1 MNYSDKLL
9 QKLEEE
15 LKEFKSYIKEQGV
28 DFAIDKAY
36 ELTIKQ
42 EIIDS
47 IIYDRTLSEKE
58 IEILLKCDN
67 VLDQCY
73 DEWLKSDGNIR
84 DTLNFVVDERV
95 DFIID
100 DYSKDDKK
108 TKFDYSIS
116 DKTEEIPV
124 GHIKYNDHEV
134 IMYFSEKELLRDY
147 KDAVNNSGINS
158 VQVHINKN
166 KDKPRHGLSYSITE
180 EQYNQYGAEYSK
192 EQYENNYNKSLIK
205 KKNKEVR

>member
-100 DYSKDDKK
+100 DFSKDDKK

-124 GHIKYNDHEV
+124 GHIKFNDHEV

-192 EQYENNYNKSLIK
+192 EQYENNYNKSQIK

>member
-47 IIYDRTLSEKE
+47 IIYDRTLSEEE
-58 IEILLKCDN
+58 IEVLLKCNN

-100 DYSKDDKK
+100 DFSKDDKK

-134 IMYFSEKELLRDY
+134 IMYFSENELLRDY

-166 KDKPRHGLSYSITE
+166 KDKPRHGLSYSIKE

>member
-1 MNYSDKLL
+1 MD
-9 QKLEEE
+9 
-15 LKEFKSYIKEQGV
+15 I
-28 DFAIDKAY
+28 
-36 ELTIKQ
+36 
-42 EIIDS
+42 
-47 IIYDRTLSEKE
+47 SEKAAYVKGLFDGME
-58 IEILLKCDN
+58 LDMNDKQNKILKALIDVVN
-67 VLDQCY
+67 DIAEEVSQLDQCY

-100 DYSKDDKK
+100 DYSKDDEK

-192 EQYENNYNKSLIK
+192 EQYEKNYNKSQIK

>member
-47 IIYDRTLSEKE
+47 IIYDRTLSEEE
-58 IEILLKCDN
+58 IEVLLKCNN

-100 DYSKDDKK
+100 DFSKDDKK

-124 GHIKYNDHEV
+124 GHIKFNDHEV
-134 IMYFSEKELLRDY
+134 IMYFSEKELIRDY
-147 KDAVNNSGINS
+147 KDAVNNNGIDS

-166 KDKPRHGLSYSITE
+166 KDKPRHGLSYSIKE

>member
-47 IIYDRTLSEKE
+47 IIYDRTLSEEE
-58 IEILLKCDN
+58 IEVLLKCNN

-100 DYSKDDKK
+100 DFSKDDKK

-124 GHIKYNDHEV
+124 GHIKFNDHEV
-134 IMYFSEKELLRDY
+134 IMYFSEKELISDY
-147 KDAVNNSGINS
+147 KDAVNNSGIDS

-166 KDKPRHGLSYSITE
+166 KDKPRHGLSYSIKE

-192 EQYENNYNKSLIK
+192 EQYENNYNKSQIK

>member
-47 IIYDRTLSEKE
+47 IIYDRTLSEEE
-58 IEILLKCDN
+58 IEVLLKCDN

-100 DYSKDDKK
+100 NYSKDDKK

-124 GHIKYNDHEV
+124 GHIKFNDHEV
-134 IMYFSEKELLRDY
+134 IMYFSEKELIRDY
-147 KDAVNNSGINS
+147 KDAVNNNGIDS

>member
-47 IIYDRTLSEKE
+47 IIYDRTLSEEE
-58 IEILLKCDN
+58 IEVLLKCNN

-100 DYSKDDKK
+100 DYSKDDEK

-192 EQYENNYNKSLIK
+192 EQYEKNYNKSQIK

>member
-1 MNYSDKLL
+1 M
-9 QKLEEE
+9 
-15 LKEFKSYIKEQGV
+15 KEHGI

-100 DYSKDDKK
+100 DYSKLPFTTQGEGDEDFAKATKLANKWSEEFSNLDPNNTTKLNFNSYYDQFVFDIGSDGQMYYNLAVNESDATSALDDKRQQV
-108 TKFDYSIS
+108 TGVSTD
-116 DKTEEIPV
+116 EELTYM
-124 GHIKYNDHEV
+124 IKYQQAYNASSRYVTV
-134 IMYFSEKELLRDY
+134 ISEMLEHI
-147 KDAVNNSGINS
+147 IN
-158 VQVHINKN
+158 
-166 KDKPRHGLSYSITE
+166 RL
-180 EQYNQYGAEYSK
+180 GA
-192 EQYENNYNKSLIK
+192 
-205 KKNKEVR
+205 

>member
-47 IIYDRTLSEKE
+47 IIYDRTLSEEE
-58 IEILLKCDN
+58 IEVLLKCNN

-100 DYSKDDKK
+100 DFSKDDKK

-124 GHIKYNDHEV
+124 GHIKFNDHEV
-134 IMYFSEKELLRDY
+134 IMYFSEKELISDY
-147 KDAVNNSGINS
+147 KDAVNNSGIDS

-166 KDKPRHGLSYSITE
+166 KDKPRHGLSYSIKE

>member
-47 IIYDRTLSEKE
+47 IIYDRTLSEEE
-58 IEILLKCDN
+58 IEVLLKCNN

-95 DFIID
+95 NFIID
-100 DYSKDDKK
+100 DFSKDDKK
-108 TKFDYSIS
+108 KKFDYSIS

-124 GHIKYNDHEV
+124 GHIKFNDHEV
-134 IMYFSEKELLRDY
+134 IMYFSEKELIRDY
-147 KDAVNNSGINS
+147 KDAVNNSGIDS